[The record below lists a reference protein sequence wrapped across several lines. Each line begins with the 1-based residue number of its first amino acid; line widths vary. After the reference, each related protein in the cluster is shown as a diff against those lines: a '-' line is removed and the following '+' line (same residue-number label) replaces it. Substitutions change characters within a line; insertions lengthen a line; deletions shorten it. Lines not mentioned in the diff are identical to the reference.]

1 MFFLCRRAWK
11 THETTKE
18 QHNETHV
25 GLSSL
30 FNVSNEETKKH
41 VIITCV
47 LLNNILPPFYSVQ
60 ILCAEVTKEK
70 TSEE

>member
-30 FNVSNEETKKH
+30 FNVSNEKIF
-41 VIITCV
+41 IIFITFV
-47 LLNNILPPFYSVQ
+47 LMNNILPPFYSVQ

>member
-1 MFFLCRRAWK
+1 VFFLCRRAWK

-41 VIITCV
+41 VFYHLCF
-47 LLNNILPPFYSVQ
+47 NN
-60 ILCAEVTKEK
+60 E
-70 TSEE
+70 